1 MAASTPLSPAVG
13 PSTAAE
19 MVVSDIRREWDW
31 VKVGVEEVC
40 RANRNLTYRPE
51 DVYAAC
57 VNRQAV
63 LWTCPDGFIITT
75 TLTDEFTGEKTLFLW
90 LAWAKSRGTSLLTKY
105 QGFLERATKE
115 AGYSIL
121 ETRSPFLGLMS
132 HMEAHGWSV
141 DTVIYTK
148 RV

>member
-1 MAASTPLSPAVG
+1 MVVSTPPSPVVG
-13 PSTAAE
+13 PVTAAE
-19 MVVSDIRREWDW
+19 LVVADIRREWDW
-31 VKVGVEEVC
+31 VKIGVEEIC
-40 RANRNLTYRPE
+40 QLNPNLTFRPE

-63 LWTCPDGFIITT
+63 LWISPDGFVVTT
-75 TLTDEFTGEKTLFLW
+75 TLIDEFTGEKTLFLW

-105 QGFLERATKE
+105 QGFLERATRE

-132 HMEAHGWSV
+132 HMKAHGWTL
-141 DTVIYTK
+141 DTVVYTK